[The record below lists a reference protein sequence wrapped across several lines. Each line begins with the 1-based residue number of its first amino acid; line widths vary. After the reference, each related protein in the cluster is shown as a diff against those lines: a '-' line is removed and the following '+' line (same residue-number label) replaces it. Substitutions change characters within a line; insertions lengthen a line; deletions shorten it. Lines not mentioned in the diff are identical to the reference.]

1 MLHETARRR
10 WRVSEA
16 GFYFDIQ
23 SCQTW
28 RRLDRKG
35 NILMRIG
42 VCDDIREVREQLA
55 GLVKSLYP
63 DAMVVCYKDGGQV
76 LEEKR
81 LPDIL
86 FLDIQ
91 MAGINGMETAK
102 QLRQTGK
109 KMIII
114 FVTALEE
121 YVFDAFDVKAFH
133 YLVKPFSD
141 EKFAQVLQKAVEE
154 FTERKEPG
162 TEAGIDAGIDA
173 PNFIIKTDKGHVT
186 ICPAKIVYAEV
197 FNRKVVIH
205 TLDEDIEYYGKMKD
219 LERQVGDGFYRPH
232 RSYLVNMAF
241 IKKYNSAM
249 IYLER
254 GQAAMAKQ
262 NYPEFVKCYLRYNQR
277 GRR

>member
-1 MLHETARRR
+1 M
-10 WRVSEA
+10 
-16 GFYFDIQ
+16 
-23 SCQTW
+23 
-28 RRLDRKG
+28 
-35 NILMRIG
+35 LMRIG
-42 VCDDIREVREQLA
+42 VCDDMREVREQLA
-55 GLVKSLYP
+55 DMVKSLYP

-121 YVFDAFDVKAFH
+121 YVFDAFDVEAFH
-133 YLVKPFSD
+133 YLVKPFSN
-141 EKFAQVLQKAVEE
+141 EKFAQVLQKAVGE
-154 FTERKEPG
+154 FTERKGAG
-162 TEAGIDAGIDA
+162 TDTGKDG
-173 PNFIIKTDKGHVT
+173 PNIIIKTERGHVA
-186 ICPAKIVYAEV
+186 IRPAEIVYAEV

-219 LERQVGDGFYRPH
+219 LERAAGDEFYRPH
-232 RSYLVNMAF
+232 RSYLVNLAYV
-241 IKKYNSAM
+241 KRYDAAT

-277 GRR
+277 GRW